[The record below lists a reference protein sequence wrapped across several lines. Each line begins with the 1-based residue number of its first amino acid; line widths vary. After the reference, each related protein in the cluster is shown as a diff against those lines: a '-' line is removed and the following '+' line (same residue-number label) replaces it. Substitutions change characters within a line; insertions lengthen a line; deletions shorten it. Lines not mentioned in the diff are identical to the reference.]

1 MLHSLQRL
9 YTRTRDAS
17 SRKISFDE
25 ATGEVCTSSCRREAR
40 LDAYHYGAQYNTLIN
55 R

>member
-1 MLHSLQRL
+1 MFHSLHRL

-17 SRKISFDE
+17 PRRISFDE

-40 LDAYHYGAQYNTLIN
+40 LDAYHYAAHYNTLIN